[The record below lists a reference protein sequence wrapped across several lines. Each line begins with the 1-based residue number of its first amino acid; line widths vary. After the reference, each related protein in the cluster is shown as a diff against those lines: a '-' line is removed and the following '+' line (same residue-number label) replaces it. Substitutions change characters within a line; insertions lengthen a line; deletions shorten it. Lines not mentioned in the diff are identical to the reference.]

1 MKSGLVMLS
10 CVVLRQMSLVLADE
24 AAKANPPPFYPDKM
38 KLMVWRDEQGAEH
51 PVTNAQD
58 WQRRREHI
66 LANMQLVMG
75 PLPAPDQRVPLD
87 VQVVQTETLPKLTRQ
102 KITYAATKNY
112 RVPAYLLIP
121 LLFAEP

>member
-1 MKSGLVMLS
+1 MKRTFALLLAGFLLVL
-10 CVVLRQMSLVLADE
+10 LGHASLVLADG
-24 AAKANPPPFYPDKM
+24 AAKQNPSPFYPDKM

-75 PLPAPDQRVPLD
+75 PLPDPSRRVAYERRYQLYK
-87 VQVVQTETLPKLTRQ
+87 QVYPALRQ
-102 KITYAATKNY
+102 INHGLGACES
-112 RVPAYLLIP
+112 IGG
-121 LLFAEP
+121 